1 MSTKNRT
8 GYVYSDDILKYRFNN
23 EHPFNQ
29 MRLKLTTE
37 LLLDAQFLT
46 KENIL
51 EPRIATDDEIGLIH
65 KYDYIQAIKHA
76 SHGILSAEE
85 AKKYGF
91 NEDTVPFRHMHQ
103 HCARIV
109 GGALNLADKIM

>member
-1 MSTKNRT
+1 MNTKNRT

-46 KENIL
+46 NENIL

-85 AKKYGF
+85 AKNMDLMKILYHLGICI
-91 NEDTVPFRHMHQ
+91 D
-103 HCARIV
+103 IV
-109 GGALNLADKIM
+109 HELSVVRSI

>member
-1 MSTKNRT
+1 MNTKNRT

-46 KENIL
+46 NENIL
-51 EPRIATDDEIGLIH
+51 EPRICLLYTSDAADE
-65 KYDYIQAIKHA
+65 
-76 SHGILSAEE
+76 
-85 AKKYGF
+85 
-91 NEDTVPFRHMHQ
+91 
-103 HCARIV
+103 
-109 GGALNLADKIM
+109 